1 MSKIFQKTLLI
12 INALFLLG
20 TVAAFIVFGRERL
33 ITGIF
38 CGLFL
43 AMFAFWL
50 LSMGL
55 HSIQQ
60 DSFSRMVRKYLLG
73 ALLIRLPV
81 MAVIFSIALFW
92 LEIHIL
98 GILAGLTIGIFG
110 VSIIIF
116 VQFMLLRKQNINR
129 TLRG

>member
-1 MSKIFQKTLLI
+1 M
-12 INALFLLG
+12 G